1 MYSLFVVRREAHKI
15 IKCKFF
21 SRPERQSLGR
31 RIAPPRGGFGFL
43 FQSTFSMLTVMS
55 RRQFY
60 PSTHARPVIL
70 INSRPASPRLSQT
83 SPVTPP
89 PAAKLATR
97 LAEWEMTKRD
107 RAHTEANILA
117 QYRTEAH
124 NIRRAQI
131 YAVNELRRA
140 KHEAEWQEF
149 VRARSPNARA
159 AERITRALPVVE
171 SAPRTPD
178 DRLRTPL
185 EWPRVAVGRVPILLQ
200 GGAHLGGP
208 THLRDQDP
216 EPGMEIERQRRRP
229 LQMRGRRIQLQLVEI
244 NRPHAQYP
252 SLSCVSAS

>member
-1 MYSLFVVRREAHKI
+1 ML
-15 IKCKFF
+15 
-21 SRPERQSLGR
+21 
-31 RIAPPRGGFGFL
+31 
-43 FQSTFSMLTVMS
+43 SMR
-55 RRQFY
+55 RRQCY
-60 PSTHARPVIL
+60 PSSLNARPVIL
-70 INSRPASPRLSQT
+70 TDSRLSQT
-83 SPVTPP
+83 SPATPP

-107 RAHTEANILA
+107 RTHTEANILA

-149 VRARSPNARA
+149 VRDSAGGGRARPNAR
-159 AERITRALPVVE
+159 AERITRALLPPAE
-171 SAPRTPD
+171 SAPLTPD
-178 DRLRTPL
+178 DRSRTPL
-185 EWPRVAVGRVPILLQ
+185 EWTRVAIGRIPILLQ

-216 EPGMEIERQRRRP
+216 EPSVEIDRQRRRP

-252 SLSCVSAS
+252 SLACVSACDRPAPRCSVECGARGAAAGGYLGRGRGGG

>member
-1 MYSLFVVRREAHKI
+1 ML
-15 IKCKFF
+15 
-21 SRPERQSLGR
+21 
-31 RIAPPRGGFGFL
+31 
-43 FQSTFSMLTVMS
+43 SMR
-55 RRQFY
+55 RRQCY
-60 PSTHARPVIL
+60 PSSLNARPVIL
-70 INSRPASPRLSQT
+70 TDSRLSQT
-83 SPVTPP
+83 SPATPP

-107 RAHTEANILA
+107 RTHTEANILA

-185 EWPRVAVGRVPILLQ
+185 EWPRVAIGRVPILLQ

>member
-1 MYSLFVVRREAHKI
+1 LCVRVSRVSRLCPGSPRCLFTGSVPVRHT
-15 IKCKFF
+15 
-21 SRPERQSLGR
+21 
-31 RIAPPRGGFGFL
+31 APIGACRLSTARGG
-43 FQSTFSMLTVMS
+43 
-55 RRQFY
+55 
-60 PSTHARPVIL
+60 ARAMGSVET
-70 INSRPASPRLSQT
+70 PR
-83 SPVTPP
+83 
-89 PAAKLATR
+89 AGRAKLY
-97 LAEWEMTKRD
+97 AE
-107 RAHTEANILA
+107 
-117 QYRTEAH
+117 
-124 NIRRAQI
+124 
-131 YAVNELRRA
+131 NELRRA
-140 KHEAEWQEF
+140 KHEADWQEF

-185 EWPRVAVGRVPILLQ
+185 EWPRVAIGRVPILLQ

>member
-1 MYSLFVVRREAHKI
+1 
-15 IKCKFF
+15 
-21 SRPERQSLGR
+21 
-31 RIAPPRGGFGFL
+31 
-43 FQSTFSMLTVMS
+43 MLTVMS

-159 AERITRALPVVE
+159 AERITRALPAVVE

-185 EWPRVAVGRVPILLQ
+185 EWPRVAIGRVPILLQ